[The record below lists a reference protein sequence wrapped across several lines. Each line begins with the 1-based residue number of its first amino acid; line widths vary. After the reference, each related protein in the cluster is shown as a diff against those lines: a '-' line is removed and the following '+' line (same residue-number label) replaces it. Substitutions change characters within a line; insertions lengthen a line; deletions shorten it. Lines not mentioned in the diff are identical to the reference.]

1 MEQRLQP
8 QQQHDKLQD
17 LLAVL
22 LSQEV
27 EHVLGTSQ
35 PLSIIKYVN
44 QTQLRH
50 IIAALST
57 VSLVEKVVLE
67 VEGSAKEMQEEQ
79 FVIIF
84 HKTVQ
89 QLVQPFVAI
98 ETLVHVLFQVLVEL
112 QALTTESA
120 LNTLNHQQQHS
131 ALVQKP

>member
-1 MEQRLQP
+1 
-8 QQQHDKLQD
+8 
-17 LLAVL
+17 VL

-35 PLSIIKYVN
+35 PLSIIKYV
-44 QTQLRH
+44 TQPQLNH
-50 IIAALST
+50 IIAALGT
-57 VSLVEKVVLE
+57 VRVLVQVVLE
-67 VEGSAKEMQEEQ
+67 AERSAKEMQEER
-79 FVIIF
+79 FAILS

-89 QLVQPFVAI
+89 QLIQPFVAI
-98 ETLVHVLFQVLVEL
+98 ETFVHVLFQVLVEL